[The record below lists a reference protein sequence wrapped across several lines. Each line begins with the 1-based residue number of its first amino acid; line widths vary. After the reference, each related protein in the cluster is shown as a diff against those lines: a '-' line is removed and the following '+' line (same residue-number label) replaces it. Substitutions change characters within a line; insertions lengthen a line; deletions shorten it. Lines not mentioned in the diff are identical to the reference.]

1 MKNLCGVGRFLYR
14 DYKLFDRRTRENI
27 ELVGINGLDV
37 GKDFVVSSGTDHGG
51 IITGEF
57 WCREEDFE
65 IRVAERS
72 LSFGAKGLIGADAT
86 SKDNRFDIRM
96 ALEGGVKFF

>member
-1 MKNLCGVGRFLYR
+1 MYE

-27 ELVGINGLDV
+27 KLVRVNGLDA
-37 GKDFVVSSGTDHGG
+37 GKDFIVSSGTDHGG
-51 IITGEF
+51 IIAGEL

-65 IRVAERS
+65 IRVVERS
-72 LSFGAKGLIGADAT
+72 LSFGAEGLIGADAT

-96 ALEGGVKFF
+96 ELEGGVKFF